1 MSFSDV
7 RPRRTVLVAED
18 SDLMRSLLVQY
29 IGRIGG
35 FDIAGEA
42 ATGYQVIRQVHEL
55 DPDIVTLDLD
65 MPDLSGLD
73 ALGYI
78 MSEAPRPVV
87 IVSSHTQAMADPALS
102 AMLHGAV
109 EFVPKPASQSAEAV
123 HAFQRRLGMALNAAA
138 MARVLTLPDR
148 LQRTRAR
155 VEREQRVAAGRSAR
169 CAVAIAASTGGP
181 RALSNIVPFL
191 PADLPAAVF
200 IVQHMPALFT
210 AALAKRLQETSAIE
224 VREGA
229 HGEDAREGVVYL
241 APGGQHLELQRG
253 PDGPRIQLTDSPSV
267 WGVRPAA
274 DVLFPSVARTF
285 GPATTGVVLT
295 GMGRDGAEGLR
306 AIHEVGGWTVAQDE
320 ETSVI
325 ASMPRAAAPHADA
338 VLPLSAITAE
348 VVERTTARLQSRA
361 P

>member
-1 MSFSDV
+1 MSSSEA
-7 RPRRTVLVAED
+7 RPRRTVLVADD

-55 DPDIVTLDLD
+55 NPDIVTLDLD
-65 MPDLSGLD
+65 MPDLNGLD

-123 HAFQRRLGMALNAAA
+123 HAFQRRLGMALNAAV
-138 MARVLTLPDR
+138 MARMLRLPDR
-148 LQRTRAR
+148 LQRTRER
-155 VEREQRVAAGRSAR
+155 VEREQRGGTDRPAR

-181 RALSNIVPFL
+181 RALSEIVPSL

-210 AALAKRLQETSAIE
+210 TALAKRLQETSAIE
-224 VREGA
+224 VREAA
-229 HGEDAREGVVYL
+229 HGEGVREGVAYL
-241 APGGQHLELQRG
+241 APGGLHLEIDRG
-253 PDGPRIQLTDSPSV
+253 PDGPRIELTDTPSV

-274 DVLFPSVARTF
+274 DVLFPSVARIF
-285 GPATTGVVLT
+285 GPASTGVVLT

-306 AIHEVGGWTVAQDE
+306 AIHEVGGWTVTQDE
-320 ETSVI
+320 ATSVI
-325 ASMPRAAAPHADA
+325 ASMPRAAATHADV
-338 VLPLSAITAE
+338 VLPLDAITDE
-348 VVERTTARLQSRA
+348 IVERISACLQSRA